1 MTMAPVPRIH
11 QFSLT
16 MSAGDGVSNG
26 VIFTRKLLH
35 QLGFESEIYSLHTY
49 DKLETPVHP
58 VADLSAD
65 SCDLLLVHH
74 SMGHDYAQK
83 INRLSCAKVLVYHN
97 ITPHHYFPPQS
108 HNYIY
113 AQKGREQLAAWP
125 ALYRGAVGMSKLNS
139 AELDACGYTD
149 IATLP
154 LLVDLDLLGGEERAP
169 NWFNGNN
176 PFLLSVGRLVDNKR
190 QHLLI
195 EALWHLKKQGQVAE
209 LPFLV
214 LVGGTTNDHYRA
226 ALEYR
231 IKELGLDGQV
241 LLPGKCPDP
250 ELRWLYQHAAAFWC
264 ASEHEGFCMPLVEAA
279 YFQLPVVAVAASN
292 IPDTLGESGLLIEQA
307 NPMHL
312 AAATAAVLNDTA
324 VRAALVAGA
333 KRNLQ
338 RFHPQTLLRQLAG
351 YLQQLGFA
359 SPSPPEHRVD

>member
-1 MTMAPVPRIH
+1 
-11 QFSLT
+11 
-16 MSAGDGVSNG
+16 GVSNG
-26 VIFTRKLLH
+26 VIFTRKLLR

-49 DKLETPVHP
+49 DKLETPVRP
-58 VADLSAD
+58 VAELSGD
-65 SCDLLLVHH
+65 DCDLLLVHH

-125 ALYRGAVGMSKLNS
+125 TFYCGAIGMSALNS
-139 AELDACGYTD
+139 AELEACGYTD

-169 NWFNGNN
+169 NWLNASN

-195 EALWHLKKQGQVAE
+195 EALWHLRKQGQLAE
-209 LPFLV
+209 LPLLV
-214 LVGGTTNDHYRA
+214 LVGGTTNEHYRA

-231 IKELGLDGQV
+231 INELGLDGLV
-241 LLPGKCPDP
+241 LLPGKCPDA
-250 ELRWLYQHAAAFWC
+250 ELRWLYRHANAFWC
-264 ASEHEGFCMPLVEAA
+264 ASEHEGFCMPLVEAG
-279 YFQLPVVAVAASN
+279 YFELPVVAVATSN

-307 NPMHL
+307 DPAQL
-312 AAATAAVLNDTA
+312 ATVTAAVLNDTA
-324 VRAALVAGA
+324 LRSALVAGA

-338 RFHPQTLLRQLAG
+338 RFKAQTLLRQLAD
-351 YLQQLGFA
+351 YLQKLGFA
-359 SPSPPEHRVD
+359 SPRPPEHRVD